1 MPVSVAYIYV
11 ASLIMIEVAW
21 PSIGINLGN
30 IVAVL
35 ASLYII
41 YLALRWRIF
50 GSIAL
55 ASQGVVF
62 IFLVMAILYFMS
74 IFWSW
79 DKKSSAIQAIFYF
92 IILLAGI
99 AVSTAG
105 IVNILRA
112 QIVLSFYLAIASFI
126 VIPVAP
132 DIAFQP
138 HSSTGL
144 PELRGVYKHQQRL
157 GLLMSVS
164 FGIFFI
170 FWWKGQ
176 LAQLLGRLYKYRYIF
191 CFTLLMCWVAAQ
203 ARSYA
208 VFAILALVFS
218 LVWSGGVRNRL
229 LISGFTI
236 SVLVALF
243 IADWSGLQD
252 DEITLTGRTIVW
264 AISIEE
270 GLNQLPLGYGFGVF
284 DSSALDSLWGVYR
297 PPHAHNSFVNI
308 FFELG
313 IPGILILSMY
323 VVYLTKKLL
332 WSGVSSP
339 SSIVVIFV
347 FVLTFL
353 ASQMGVTLGGKPSF
367 LLYFFMLLSLALYQ
381 YQPTSDVKI
390 AHRFGKP

>member
-79 DKKSSAIQAIFYF
+79 DKKSSAIQAIFYL

-105 IVNILRA
+105 IVSILRA

-176 LAQLLGRLYKYRYIF
+176 LAQLLGSLYKYRYIF
-191 CFTLLMCWVAAQ
+191 CFTLLLCWVAAQ

-208 VFAILALVFS
+208 AFAILALVFS
-218 LVWSGGVRNRL
+218 LVWSGGFRNRL
-229 LISGFTI
+229 LISVFTASAVFTI
-236 SVLVALF
+236 F
-243 IADWSGLQD
+243 IADLSMLQD

-264 AISIEE
+264 AISVEE
-270 GLNQLPLGYGFGVF
+270 ALNQLPLGFGFGVF
-284 DSSALDSLWGVYR
+284 DSRVLDSLWGVYR
-297 PPHAHNSFVNI
+297 PPHAHNSFVNM

-313 IPGILILSMY
+313 ILGVLFLCFYVLYVLKKILWFGTSSSAST
-323 VVYLTKKLL
+323 VVT
-332 WSGVSSP
+332 
-339 SSIVVIFV
+339 FV
-347 FVLTFL
+347 FILTLL

-367 LLYFFMLLSLALYQ
+367 LLYFSMLVLIALYQ
-381 YQPTSDVKI
+381 VSLKSTGIDE
-390 AHRFGKP
+390 